1 MTAKFSTRHAQG
13 RAADDEITIQ
23 IAERDGK
30 QVIII
35 KERSEQV
42 FSPDQTI
49 EITADMLLELKRT
62 LDRLEE
68 SAGPSHDESASKAA
82 KAFAHQS
89 EEEFARILDF
99 YNIAWQYEPRAFPI
113 EWDEQGNVLSSF
125 TPDFYLSQ
133 QDLYIELTTLKQPL
147 VTKKNRKLRRLK
159 ELYPEVNIKILYAA
173 DYQKLI
179 QKFAASSSASQKS
192 TVNGEGS

>member
-1 MTAKFSTRHAQG
+1 MTAKISSG
-13 RAADDEITIQ
+13 RSSGGAADGEITIQ
-23 IAERDGK
+23 IAERNGK

-35 KERSEQV
+35 KEHSGQV
-42 FSPDQTI
+42 SSPDLSI

-68 SAGPSHDESASKAA
+68 GASTAQSESESQDIR
-82 KAFAHQS
+82 AFAHQS

-99 YNIAWQYEPRAFPI
+99 YHIAWQYEPRTFPI
-113 EWDEQGNVLSSF
+113 EWDEQGRVSSSF
-125 TPDFYLSQ
+125 TPDFYLPQ

-159 ELYPEVNIKILYAA
+159 ELYPEVNIKILYAS
-173 DYQKLI
+173 DYQKLV
-179 QKFAASSSASQKS
+179 QKFAASSSSRQS
-192 TVNGEGS
+192 SIE

>member
-1 MTAKFSTRHAQG
+1 MTAKISSRRPSG
-13 RAADDEITIQ
+13 GAAGDEITIQ

-35 KERSEQV
+35 KERGGQLS
-42 FSPDQTI
+42 SPDQSI
-49 EITADMLLELKRT
+49 EITADMLVELKRT

-68 SAGPSHDESASKAA
+68 GGDAAQPESECR
-82 KAFAHQS
+82 KAFAHES

-99 YNIAWQYEPRAFPI
+99 YHIDWQYEPRTFPI
-113 EWDEQGNVLSSF
+113 EWDEQGRVASSF
-125 TPDFYLSQ
+125 TPDFYLPQ

-159 ELYPEVNIKILYAA
+159 ELYPEVNIKILYAS
-173 DYQKLI
+173 DYQKLV
-179 QKFAASSSASQKS
+179 QKFAASSSGGRQSS
-192 TVNGEGS
+192 IEG